1 MNKPV
6 KLSLAMSIVLL
17 GLFVVTF
24 ETREAAAS
32 GTVYIRADGE
42 VYPSNAPIQRQGNVY
57 TLTDNIN
64 ESIVVQ
70 RSNVVV
76 DGAGTY
82 ALTGPD
88 DYESI
93 GIALTD
99 RQNVTIQNFKGI
111 EAFGYGLLLNTSSN
125 IRVRGNTVQLNNRG
139 GVYLYEATNN
149 SIFENTMTLNMN
161 YDIKLHHA
169 SSNDVRKNHLR
180 RILLE
185 YSSNNNSI
193 YANDIHVSGQEG
205 VGFSWSANNNKI
217 YENNIT
223 GGLYGVR
230 AFYASSQR
238 VRGNTITDAVYGL
251 HFDNSANNI
260 INQNTVS
267 NTTTAIFVHSSSEN
281 TIFHNNFVQFDKDA
295 SVTDSHL
302 NLWDKGY
309 PGGGNYWSNYT
320 GVDADHDGIGDA
332 PHVLD
337 AENSDNYPLVGVS
350 SSFNTSRG
358 TPVHV
363 VSNSSV
369 EAFAYFASNSTIKMH
384 VINMTDPQAYGF
396 CRMTLPH
403 DVLPPPYTV
412 MIGYGIIPH
421 TTLFDNDTVSIIYFS
436 YPHSE
441 RDIIITP
448 ELPALTIMPFFM
460 TATLLAAL
468 MYKRQ
473 KA

>member
-1 MNKPV
+1 
-6 KLSLAMSIVLL
+6 MSIVLL
-17 GLFVVTF
+17 GLFVATF
-24 ETREAAAS
+24 ATREATAS

-57 TLTDNIN
+57 TLTDNIS
-64 ESIVVQ
+64 EPIVVQ
-70 RSNVVV
+70 RNNVVV

-111 EAFGYGLLLNTSSN
+111 AAFGYGLLLNTSSN
-125 IRVRGNTVQLNNRG
+125 IRVRGNTIQLNNRG
-139 GVYLYEATNN
+139 GVYLYEASNN
-149 SIFENTMTLNMN
+149 SIYENTMTLNMN
-161 YDIKLHHA
+161 YDVKLHHA
-169 SSNDVRKNHLR
+169 SSNDVRGNHVR

-193 YANDIHVSGQEG
+193 YANNIHVSGQEG
-205 VGFSWSANNNKI
+205 VGLIYSADNNKI

-230 AFYASSQR
+230 AFHASSQR

-251 HFDNSANNI
+251 HFDNSAHNI
-260 INQNTVS
+260 ISQNTVH

-302 NLWDKGY
+302 NLWDRRD

-320 GVDADHDGIGDA
+320 GVDTDHDGIGDT

-337 AENSDNYPLVGVS
+337 AENSDNYPLMGIS
-350 SSFNTSRG
+350 SSFNTSLG

-369 EAFAYFASNSTIKMH
+369 AAFAYFAANSTIKIH
-384 VINMTDPQAYGF
+384 VINMTAPQASGF
-396 CRMTLPH
+396 CRVTLPH
-403 DVLPPPYTV
+403 HVLPPPYTV

-421 TTLFDNDTVSIIYFS
+421 TTTFENGTVSIIYFS
-436 YPHSE
+436 YLHSE
-441 RDIIITP
+441 MDIIITP
-448 ELPALTIMPFFM
+448 EFPSLIILPLFM
-460 TATLLAAL
+460 TATLLAVL
-468 MYKRQ
+468 VYKRQ